1 MESDEEEGERGGQA
15 EGKRELRA
23 PCSALMNIFIG
34 ESHECTPT
42 RMGFPSASP
51 RPFYSV
57 CTALH
62 AGRTRNK
69 LTSNAVHGAR

>member
-34 ESHECTPT
+34 ESHECIYTNTNGLPL
-42 RMGFPSASP
+42 GVPS
-51 RPFYSV
+51 YSV